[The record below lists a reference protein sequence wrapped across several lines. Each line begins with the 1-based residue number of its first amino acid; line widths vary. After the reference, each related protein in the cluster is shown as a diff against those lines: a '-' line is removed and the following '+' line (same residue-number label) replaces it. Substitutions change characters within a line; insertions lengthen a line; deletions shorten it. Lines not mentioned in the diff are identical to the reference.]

1 MPGDRVSHDWLAV
14 KPWSVAWGPFG
25 WVVRDVNGCAY
36 HGRMD
41 ARGGGKF
48 FWHGTFERALVLAE
62 RLNHKRSP
70 VCSSQSRRAV
80 KGLEVRDGRLVIA

>member
-1 MPGDRVSHDWLAV
+1 
-14 KPWSVAWGPFG
+14 
-25 WVVRDVNGCAY
+25 
-36 HGRMD
+36 MD